1 MNDNLSEWLQGLS
14 PQQLEL
20 VKNRLDEL
28 IAEKKSRIANPGAVS
43 LDDLASSLGLD
54 LRGLYRDVNR
64 KLR

>member
-28 IAEKKSRIANPGAVS
+28 IAEKKSRIANPGAAS

-54 LRGLYRDVNR
+54 LRGLSRDVNR